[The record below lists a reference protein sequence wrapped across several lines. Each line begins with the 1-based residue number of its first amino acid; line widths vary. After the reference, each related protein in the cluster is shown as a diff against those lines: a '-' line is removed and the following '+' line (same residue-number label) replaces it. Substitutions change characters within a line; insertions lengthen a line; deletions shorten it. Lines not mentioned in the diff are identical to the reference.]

1 MKVNDPS
8 FPATTL
14 RSFQNR
20 FAFPARAAVTG
31 GKDGGVRLKEIHLKA
46 FKRFTDTH
54 IQELP
59 ASARLVVL
67 AGANGS
73 GKSSLFDG
81 LKTWHW
87 VHGNVG
93 SQWDET
99 YGAKVGAPA
108 ISWPEHVHI
117 EFHEPLPD
125 GQEDRKKLVYVR
137 SAFRNEADF
146 NVTGFTSPPP
156 VLDNPRVHRLID
168 NDLTVSDNFQRLLM
182 ATIRGVYS
190 DEIPDHTPKGEVRD
204 MIIGR
209 VRDSLLKVFPN
220 LTLVGVG
227 GQFVSPGSVGTFYF
241 SKGSSSEFLYKNLS
255 AGEKA
260 VFDLILDAVI
270 KSEFFDNSI
279 WCIDEPEGH
288 LNTRVQAAL
297 LRTLVEILP
306 PASQLVLASHS
317 IGFMSEAWA
326 MAKQNP
332 GSVIFLDFQDIDFDQ
347 PQIVVPT
354 KPTRAFWSSA
364 LDVALGDLAALVAP
378 EEIVLC
384 EGRPKSGAR
393 DQKAE
398 FDASCY
404 RVIFADQHPN
414 TDFLSVGNSDD
425 VGNDRLGAGQA
436 IQAVNA
442 GTRIIRLVDR
452 DLMDEDEIRQNKEKG
467 VRVLSRRNIES
478 FLLDDEVL
486 QALCDS
492 VGESTKGGDLI
503 AAKARFL
510 QGSIQRGNDADDLKS
525 IGGEVYNEARKMLA
539 LQQPGSNWDAFA
551 RGRLAPLLRPGMKP
565 YDDLRKDIFDI

>member
-1 MKVNDPS
+1 MAAIYRLVADGIIFPVPT
-8 FPATTL
+8 PATTTV
-14 RSFQNR
+14 S
-20 FAFPARAAVTG
+20 
-31 GKDGGVRLKEIHLKA
+31 KDSPVRLKEIHLKA

-54 IQELP
+54 IQDLP
-59 ASARLVVL
+59 ASARLIVL

-87 VHGNVG
+87 VNGAIG

-108 ISWPEHVHI
+108 IGWSEHVHV

-125 GQEDRKKLVYVR
+125 GPEERKKLVYVR

-146 NVTGFTSPPP
+146 NVTSFNTPPP

-168 NDLTVSDNFQRLLM
+168 NDQTVSDNFQRLLM
-182 ATIRGVYS
+182 ATIRGIYS
-190 DEIPDHTPKGEVRD
+190 DDIPDETPKGEVRD
-204 MIIGR
+204 LIIGK

-220 LTLVGVG
+220 LMLAGVG
-227 GQFVSPGSVGTFYF
+227 GDFISPGSLGTFYF
-241 SKGSSSEFLYKNLS
+241 TKGSSTQFLYKNLS

-260 VFDLILDAVI
+260 VFDLILDAAI

-279 WCIDEPEGH
+279 WCIDEPESH
-288 LNTRVQAAL
+288 LNSRVQAEL
-297 LRTLVEILP
+297 LRALVDMLP

-317 IGFMSEAWA
+317 IGFMSEAWT
-326 MAKQNP
+326 MAKQDP
-332 GSVIFLDFQDIDFDQ
+332 GSVVFLDLQEIDFDQ
-347 PQIVVPT
+347 PQIVLPA

-364 LDVALGDLAALVAP
+364 LDVALGDLAKLVAP

-384 EGRPKSGAR
+384 EGRPKASDK

-404 RVIFADQHPN
+404 RVMFANEFPN
-414 TDFLSVGNSDD
+414 TDFLSIGNNDD
-425 VGNDRLGAGQA
+425 VKNDRLGAGQA
-436 IQAVNA
+436 ISTVNV
-442 GTRIIRLVDR
+442 GTRIIRVVDR
-452 DLMDEDEIRQNKEKG
+452 DLMDENEIQQMKQNG
-467 VRVLSRRNIES
+467 VRVLSRRNLEA

-492 VGESTKGGDLI
+492 VGQSAKGPDLI
-503 AAKARFL
+503 AARVAALAASVAR
-510 QGSIQRGNDADDLKS
+510 GHDGDDLKAAA
-525 IGGEVYNEARKMLA
+525 GDTYVEAKKILT
-539 LQQPGSNWDAFA
+539 LQQPGSNWEAFA
-551 RGRLAPLLRPGMKP
+551 KGKLAPLMRPGMKP
-565 YDDLRKDIFDI
+565 YDDLRKDIFDV